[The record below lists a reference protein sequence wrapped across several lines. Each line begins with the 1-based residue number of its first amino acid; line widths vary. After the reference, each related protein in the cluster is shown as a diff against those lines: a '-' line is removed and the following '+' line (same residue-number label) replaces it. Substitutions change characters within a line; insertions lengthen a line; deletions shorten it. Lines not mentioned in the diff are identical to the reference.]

1 MKKFFKA
8 LLVILII
15 GGVAVISCPDKQAH
29 KDAIT
34 TVINEAVHDE
44 LGINAEDDS
53 LGILSGL
60 ANIGAGIYLDTKFD
74 VKNYFLFSVGTILH
88 GAEKDVVSLGVFGHV
103 FTFDKEDV
111 KQVLLGKD

>member
-8 LLVILII
+8 LVVILII

-88 GAEKDVVSLGVFGHV
+88 GAENDVVSLGVFGHV

-111 KQVLLGKD
+111 KELLLGKD

>member
-8 LLVILII
+8 LVVILII

-88 GAEKDVVSLGVFGHV
+88 GAENDVVSLGVFGHV

-111 KQVLLGKD
+111 KQLLLGKD

>member
-1 MKKFFKA
+1 MKKFFKV
-8 LLVILII
+8 LVVILII

-44 LGINAEDDS
+44 LGVNAEDDT

-60 ANIGAGIYLDTKFD
+60 ANIGAGLYLDNKFD
-74 VKNYFLFSVGTILH
+74 VKNYFLFSVGTLLH
-88 GAEKDVVSLGVFGHV
+88 GSENDVVSLGVFGHV

-111 KQVLLGKD
+111 KQMLLGNN